1 MATEKP
7 RFIVVTPMKD
17 EGPYILEW
25 VAHNQ
30 AIGADRI
37 VVFSNNCSDGSDA
50 LLDRLD
56 EIGAITHVDNSS
68 TRPVSPQ
75 KRAYKRFLKMNIATD
90 DDWVI
95 PIDADE
101 HINIKTGDH
110 SFQALTD
117 AVPDARMISM
127 TWRLFGN
134 AGVHT
139 YQDGFITDQFRRAAP
154 EWTPRP
160 PQAWGFKTMFKRG
173 LWDFIGVHRPKRPR
187 ISGMDEAHW
196 VNGSGQPM
204 PERYFTGQWRS
215 MRDSLGYDLVQ
226 INHYAL
232 KSCESY
238 LVKKMRGR
246 AHHTG
251 DTLGLEYWTMMNHNA
266 EEDSSLDAVQ
276 PRKHEK
282 FATLMADP
290 DVARLHAACCELHAQ
305 RISELRQEPETAQLL
320 DSLIHQHKD

>member
-1 MATEKP
+1 VASEKN
-7 RFIVVTPMKD
+7 RFVIVTPMKD

-25 VAHNQ
+25 VAHNK
-30 AIGADRI
+30 AIGADEI

-50 LLDRLD
+50 LLKRLHDLREIKHFDNTSDRP
-56 EIGAITHVDNSS
+56 G
-68 TRPVSPQ
+68 SPQ
-75 KRAYKRFLKMNIATD
+75 KRAYKRFLKAGLARD
-90 DDWVI
+90 EDWVV

-101 HINIKTGDH
+101 HINIKVGDNT
-110 SFQALTD
+110 FQALAD
-117 AVPDARMISM
+117 AVPDAKMISM

-134 AGVHT
+134 AGVVAYEDRFVT
-139 YQDGFITDQFRRAAP
+139 EQFCRAAP
-154 EWTPRP
+154 EHIPRP

-187 ISGMDEAHW
+187 ISRMDEAHW

-215 MRDSLGYDLVQ
+215 MRDSIGYDLVQ
-226 INHYAL
+226 INHYSL

-251 DTLGLEYWTMMNHNA
+251 DSLGLEYWTNMNQNA
-266 EEDSSLDAVQ
+266 EEDRSVDAVLA
-276 PRKHEK
+276 RKKDHYD
-282 FATLMADP
+282 ALMADTK
-290 DVARLHAACCELHAQ
+290 VSRLHENCCNLHKKS
-305 RISELRQEPETAQLL
+305 IAQLSKTPEMGDL
-320 DSLIHQHKD
+320 LKQLRTTHDE